1 MTTVEADLL
10 ARESSEVSHLGCCVS
25 ARPVLKVVSS
35 VAMVAKEWEVGM
47 PWTRSWLAGESSW
60 TVVVPGIK
68 WRKADTLLLSEVA
81 LTESMVVRVT
91 LPPSKETVCTR
102 VAERALLM
110 LSLSSIAVGRSGE
123 PSRLMVSLLSL
134 IVGPFLGA
142 GVLAEVGAAT
152 GVVPD
157 FGGAEA
163 FFLPFLATIAHDGAG
178 TAGVTGGGGG
188 YCWGAG
194 REVDF
199 GGWVVGGVGVEGS
212 GAGCGEERRGSRFTD
227 RAERSAVSVSRA
239 MV

>member
-1 MTTVEADLL
+1 MKRGALGPVIEMTTVEAALL
-10 ARESSEVSHLGCCVS
+10 ARETSEVSHLGCCVS

-47 PWTRSWLAGESSW
+47 PCTRSWVAGESRW
-60 TVVVPGIK
+60 TVVVPGIR

-102 VAERALLM
+102 VAERALLI
-110 LSLSSIAVGRSGE
+110 LSLSSMAVGRSGE

-142 GVLAEVGAAT
+142 GVLAEVGAVA
-152 GVVPD
+152 GGGPG

-163 FFLPFLATIAHDGAG
+163 FFLPFLATVAHDGAG
-178 TAGVTGGGGG
+178 TAGVAGGRGGN
-188 YCWGAG
+188 C
-194 REVDF
+194 
-199 GGWVVGGVGVEGS
+199 
-212 GAGCGEERRGSRFTD
+212 
-227 RAERSAVSVSRA
+227 
-239 MV
+239 